1 MAGTPIHQTQPVFT
15 AGAALS
21 DAQAAAVLLHGRG
34 GTAQDILALAE
45 VLPQEGIAY
54 LAPQAAGQTW
64 YPNSGFIP
72 VEANEPYVS
81 SAFET
86 VAGLLSRIADAG
98 IPAERV
104 ALGGFSQGACLAAEF
119 VARHPRRYGGL
130 FVLSGALLGP
140 VDSPRDYPGSL
151 DGTPVYVG
159 GANRDSWVTEHQLR
173 LTARVLGDLG
183 AAVQVEV
190 RQDSAHTI
198 RQTEIAQVSALVAG
212 LLERGTV
219 V

>member
-1 MAGTPIHQTQPVFT
+1 MAETRIHQDQPVFT
-15 AGAALS
+15 AGTPLDGAR
-21 DAQAAAVLLHGRG
+21 AAVVLMHGRG
-34 GTAQDILALAE
+34 ATAQSILALAGE
-45 VLPQEGIAY
+45 LPQDGIAY
-54 LAPQAAGQTW
+54 LAPQAANQTW

-72 VEANEPYVS
+72 VEGNQPYVA

-86 VAGLLSRIADAG
+86 VAGLLARIADAG

-140 VDSPRDYPGSL
+140 VDAPRDYPGSL

-159 GANRDSWVTEHQLR
+159 GANRDSWVTEEQLR
-173 LTARVLGDLG
+173 LTGRVLEALG
-183 AAVQVEV
+183 AVVRVEV
-190 RQDSAHTI
+190 QPDSAHTI
-198 RQTEIAQVSALVAG
+198 RQTEIAQVRALVAG
-212 LLERGTV
+212 LVGRGAV
-219 V
+219 L

>member
-1 MAGTPIHQTQPVFT
+1 
-15 AGAALS
+15 
-21 DAQAAAVLLHGRG
+21 
-34 GTAQDILALAE
+34 
-45 VLPQEGIAY
+45 
-54 LAPQAAGQTW
+54 
-64 YPNSGFIP
+64 
-72 VEANEPYVS
+72 
-81 SAFET
+81 
-86 VAGLLSRIADAG
+86 
-98 IPAERV
+98 
-104 ALGGFSQGACLAAEF
+104 